1 MKTLF
6 TLLSLCFAV
15 SMTAAELRIAV
26 VDLDRVFKEYYKS
39 RIAEE
44 FLTQQAE
51 AARIYMGQMSTQL
64 ESLRAEARRLGT
76 NALNPGLSDS
86 ARKKAADEADEAMAK
101 VKAKETEITLY
112 SNERRRELLRLEQA
126 KREEIITDI
135 RNEVKRRANIGNF
148 AFVLDS
154 SGKSANN
161 LPVVLIHPQ
170 KYDISDAVIRE
181 LNRSA
186 AKPVTPESKK

>member
-15 SMTAAELRIAV
+15 SMAAAELRIAV

-76 NALNPGLSDS
+76 NALNPALTDQ
-86 ARKKAADEADEAMAK
+86 ARKKAADDADAAMAK
-101 VKAKETEITLY
+101 VKSKETEISLY
-112 SNERRRELLRLEQA
+112 ANERRREFMRLQQE
-126 KREEIITDI
+126 KRSEIVKDI
-135 RNEVKRRANIGNF
+135 QKEVKRRAAAGNY

-154 SGKSANN
+154 SGNTTSG
-161 LPVVLIHPQ
+161 LPAVLIYPGRN
-170 KYDISDAVIRE
+170 DISDEVIRE
-181 LNRSA
+181 LNRA
-186 AKPVTPESKK
+186 ASKTKQEK

>member
-1 MKTLF
+1 MKKLF
-6 TLLSLCFAV
+6 TALFALLGVTLA
-15 SMTAAELRIAV
+15 AAELRIAV

-39 RIAEE
+39 RIAED

-51 AARIYMGQMSTQL
+51 AARIYMGQMNTQL

-76 NALNPGLSDS
+76 NALNPGLTDA

-126 KREEIITDI
+126 KRDEIITDI
-135 RNEVKRRANIGNF
+135 RNEVQRRANAGNY
-148 AFVLDS
+148 AFVLDI

-161 LPVVLIHPQ
+161 LPVVLVYPN

-181 LNRSA
+181 LNRA
-186 AKPVTPESKK
+186 AVKPNTEKNK